1 MSTNQE
7 TLKSTLFKFLRT
19 NGYQPTMLDSS
30 GKEMGITDEAD
41 VFQFSFVKDGR
52 DYGTVTIGV
61 DGSGIVTVY
70 YGEGVAK
77 SPTAKSEDGSMSWHQ
92 LEVALRK
99 VTFGLGVRRFQL
111 KDESD
116 LRYDM
121 AKRQHTKQ
129 LEEAYIPVNKN
140 TTLNDSV
147 PTVKLRIQ
155 HTRNLGEGEQ
165 RFRNIARIYVENTNG
180 ERFLLTTKK
189 PGLARV
195 YARHIAEGGEYKDS
209 RWAHLDSLV
218 EEYNKMAGF
227 VRATKNNNF
236 NESTQQLV
244 AEGVN
249 HYISLRETLQKLTGK
264 KGYTSYFE
272 SWAPTLSED
281 TENVVDLAEKFKSNT
296 LDPRIECVMPILAR
310 LTKQINEDPMKE
322 IKELEE
328 WALSIQEAD
337 GQKDGDYLGAT
348 EKANN
353 ISTVV
358 GQKEKQHPFK
368 GKLVGA
374 SESAESDEEA
384 LEETVEE
391 SEVSEGQE
399 DLDAIRR
406 IIKK

>member
-7 TLKSTLFKFLRT
+7 TLKATIFKFLKT

-41 VFQFSFVKDGR
+41 VFQFSFTKDGK
-52 DYGTVTIGV
+52 DYGTVTVGV
-61 DGSGIVTVY
+61 DGSGIVTLY
-70 YGEGVAK
+70 YGENVAK
-77 SPTAKSEDGSMSWHQ
+77 SPSAKSEDGSMSWHQ
-92 LEVALRK
+92 LEVAMRK
-99 VTFGLGVRRFQL
+99 LTFGLGVRRFEL

-129 LEEAYIPVNKN
+129 LEEAYIPVNKH

-165 RFRNIARIYVENTNG
+165 RFRNIARIYVENVNG
-180 ERFLLTTKK
+180 ERFLLNTKK

-195 YARHIAEGGEYKDS
+195 YARHIAEGGEYKDD
-209 RWAHLDSLV
+209 RWGHLDSLV

-227 VRATKNNNF
+227 VRATRNNQF

-244 AEGVN
+244 SEGVN
-249 HYISLRETLQKLTGK
+249 HYISLRETLNKLTGK
-264 KGYTSYFE
+264 KGYSKYFE
-272 SWAPTLSED
+272 SWTPTLSED
-281 TENVVDLAEKFKSNT
+281 TDGAVALAERFKSST
-296 LDPRIECVMPILAR
+296 LDPRIECAMPILAR
-310 LTKQINEDPMKE
+310 LTKQVNEDPMKE

-328 WALSIQEAD
+328 WSLSLEEAD

-348 EKANN
+348 EKASS

-358 GQKEKQHPFK
+358 GKKEKQHPFK

-374 SESAESDEEA
+374 SESAVPEE
-384 LEETVEE
+384 EPIEE
-391 SEVSEGQE
+391 SVDELSELLKLLG
-399 DLDAIRR
+399 
-406 IIKK
+406 K